1 MDHADAAHLGAV
13 VGALGSVLV
22 VLAGRRAVL
31 LAGFGLLAAGQL
43 LLVRSSALGDVL
55 GEVAAAAPLLVAAAA
70 VLAAAAY
77 GFVRYP
83 AAVTPLVLLAAP
95 FRLPLELDRENRY
108 LLGVAEQGQLGRLL
122 PLYAVLAAASLA
134 LIWRAG
140 RGVPVRPLPRA
151 LGVPAAA
158 FLGFAALSLLW
169 ARDLDAGIEV
179 LAFFLLPFAALL
191 AVVARA
197 PFPERLPRRLGA
209 IAVGLASLFALVG
222 LWQAATRQ
230 LLFFAPNLEVANVH
244 TPIFRVTSL
253 FRDPNLYGRHL
264 VLGIA
269 VLLVVL
275 WLRKLPLLP
284 AAALIVLLWA
294 GLYVSYSQSSMAA
307 LFAVALVVTA
317 VLGDATARKVVAV
330 TAALAMLA
338 ALAVVATGV
347 RDEGAQRATSDRSR
361 RAAVTIEVVRDHPFV
376 GVGVGGQPRASHER
390 SDQPAPL
397 SRFVSHTTPLTIA
410 ADLGLLGLALYAAL
424 LAGAVVSIAAVRR
437 RHAALGVSL
446 AAALLALFVHALF
459 YSGFVEDPITWVVL
473 GIAAGAL
480 TAAEP
485 ARATVSERKPRRE
498 AVPVA

>member
-22 VLAGRRAVL
+22 VLAGRRATL
-31 LAGFGLLAAGQL
+31 LGGFVLLAAGQL
-43 LLVRSSALGDVL
+43 LLVRSSALGGTL
-55 GEVAAAAPLLVAAAA
+55 GDLAAALPLLAAAAAL
-70 VLAAAAY
+70 LAAAAY
-77 GFVRYP
+77 GLVRFP
-83 AAVTPLVLLAAP
+83 VAVTPLVLAAAP

-122 PLYAVLAAASLA
+122 PLYAVLAAAALA
-134 LIWRAG
+134 LMWRTA
-140 RGVPVRPLPRA
+140 RGVPVRPLPRVLA
-151 LGVPAAA
+151 LPAAA
-158 FLGFAALSLLW
+158 FLGYAGLSLLW
-169 ARDLDAGIEV
+169 AVDLDAGVEV
-179 LAFFLLPFAALL
+179 LAFFLMPFAALL

-197 PFPERLPRRLGA
+197 PFPERLPRMLGA

-244 TPIFRVTSL
+244 APIFRVTSL

-269 VLLVVL
+269 VLLVAL

-284 AAALIVLLWA
+284 AAALILLLWA

-307 LFAVALVVTA
+307 LFAVGLAVTGA
-317 VLGDATARKVVAV
+317 VGDATGRKVVAV
-330 TAALAMLA
+330 TAAVVMLGT
-338 ALAVVATGV
+338 LAVVALAV
-347 RDEGAQRATSDRSR
+347 RDEGVQRATSDRSR
-361 RAAVTIEVVRDHPFV
+361 RAAVTLEVVRDHPVV

-410 ADLGLLGLALYAAL
+410 ADLGLLGLALAGAL
-424 LAGAVVSIAAVRR
+424 LAGAVAAIAAVRR
-437 RHAALGVSL
+437 RHEALAVSL
-446 AAALLALFVHALF
+446 AATLLALFVHALF
-459 YSGFVEDPITWVVL
+459 YSGFIEDPVTWFVL
-473 GIAAGAL
+473 GVAAAACAAAG
-480 TAAEP
+480 P
-485 ARATVSERKPRRE
+485 ARAPAAAREPRRE